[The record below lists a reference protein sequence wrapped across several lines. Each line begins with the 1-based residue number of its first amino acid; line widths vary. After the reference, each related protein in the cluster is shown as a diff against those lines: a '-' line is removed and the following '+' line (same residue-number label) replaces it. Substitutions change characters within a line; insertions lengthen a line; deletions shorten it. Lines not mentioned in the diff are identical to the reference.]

1 VRIDGHRTKGM
12 DGQAAA
18 QLLRGQ
24 GEVMG
29 FKKYLQTIF
38 SVNLM
43 TRLPGGTE
51 VRVQLARRSD
61 QIPGVPGL
69 PEARVSAPK
78 MVMKV

>member
-1 VRIDGHRTKGM
+1 
-12 DGQAAA
+12 
-18 QLLRGQ
+18 
-24 GEVMG
+24 
-29 FKKYLQTIF
+29 
-38 SVNLM
+38 M